1 MGKID
6 RDFCL
11 QETTAAA
18 RGFLGKVLVHESP
31 RGRMAGR
38 IVETE
43 AYTSDDPACHA
54 CRGLTKRNAAMF
66 GEPGHAYVYFTYGFH
81 HCLNFVTQ
89 PKGIAEA
96 VLIRALEPIEGIDL
110 MWEQRQKGTHP
121 FSTQQR
127 DASPFLCSGPGKLTQ
142 AMGID
147 LSLNGADLLGDVL
160 YVLDDSPDLGE
171 IVARP
176 RIGIKEATDRLWR
189 FYPSN
194 FRQWVSK
201 P

>member
-1 MGKID
+1 MDRID
-6 RDFCL
+6 RDFYL
-11 QETTAAA
+11 QETTEAA
-18 RGFLGKVLVHESP
+18 RGFLGKVLVHESAQ
-31 RGRMAGR
+31 GRMAGR

-54 CRGLTKRNAAMF
+54 CRGMTRRNAAMF
-66 GEPGHAYVYFTYGFH
+66 GEPGRAYVYFTYGFH

-110 MWEQRQKGTHP
+110 MWRNRKHP
-121 FSTQQR
+121 GAISN
-127 DASPFLCSGPGKLTQ
+127 PWFLCSGPGKLTQ

-147 LSLNGADLLGDVL
+147 LALNGADLLGEVL

-176 RIGIKEATDRLWR
+176 RIGIREATGRLWR